1 MTSVNKGFVLNIDID
16 MDMDGYRPNISIPRL
31 LQLLPHGLKA

>member
-16 MDMDGYRPNISIPRL
+16 MDMDIAHPNILIPRL